1 MTRRKGP
8 SGRFLGVAVA
18 ALVAA
23 FVVACGGGDG
33 SGAAA
38 TFLKSYGGSLHD
50 EARTVVRTADGGFM
64 LFGTADGDDCAGVP
78 ICLRPAP
85 SPAGIGT
92 PCPGRTISPARARRG
107 RARGSR

>member
-50 EARTVVRTADGGFM
+50 EARTLVRTADGGFM
-64 LFGTADGDDCAGVP
+64 LFGTADGDDLRWRPYLPPASPFTSRYRYSVP
-78 ICLRPAP
+78 W
-85 SPAGIGT
+85 
-92 PCPGRTISPARARRG
+92 
-107 RARGSR
+107 